1 MNSRRTIVLLY
12 VVLLAGFGAGTGLL
26 FLEAKAE
33 YTALKE
39 KQAALQREV
48 AAART
53 RLADQDRFLQ
63 RLRADPVLVEK
74 VIRERLGYGR
84 HGEVIFRFDNT
95 P

>member
-1 MNSRRTIVLLY
+1 VNSRRAIVLLY
-12 VVLLAGFGAGTGLL
+12 VVLLAGSGAGTGLL

-33 YTALKE
+33 YDALRD
-39 KQAALQREV
+39 KQAALQREL
-48 AAART
+48 ATARA

-84 HGEVIFRFDNT
+84 PGEVVFRFDNT